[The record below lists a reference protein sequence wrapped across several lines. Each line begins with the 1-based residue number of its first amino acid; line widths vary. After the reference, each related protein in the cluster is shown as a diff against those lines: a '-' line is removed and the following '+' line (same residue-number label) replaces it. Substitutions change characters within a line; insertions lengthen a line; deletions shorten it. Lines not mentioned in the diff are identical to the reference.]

1 MKFIFF
7 VGNDFRVPLMALHG
21 NDTLPRKRSLPWNLE
36 ACHCMPICN
45 EAWHVHYARCAG
57 MCLATYDGTW
67 TYCMVTVIRPLKCVA
82 HSVQVYVLLHFVYR
96 DGTQGTDL
104 NIYSWCIQGYC
115 ARHTHSFGNLIS
127 IKIVF
132 YGMKIVR
139 SYFQQFIVLNTTKS
153 Y

>member
-36 ACHCMPICN
+36 ACHCMPVRN

-96 DGTQGTDL
+96 DGL
-104 NIYSWCIQGYC
+104 KVP
-115 ARHTHSFGNLIS
+115 IS
-127 IKIVF
+127 IDTHDVSKVIVPDIHTVLVISF
-132 YGMKIVR
+132 RLK
-139 SYFQQFIVLNTTKS
+139 SYFMEWKS
-153 Y
+153 YGRIFNNLSY